1 MVGIERG
8 TPDVSIARE
17 MDIPLHRVLFSG
29 LVYARARHTTGPW
42 LNRCEE
48 EPIRAAARVG
58 VYADVIDSVLLFV
71 VRLVSLKRSE
81 KLFHRLVLDSD
92 QLKIV
97 KFKSFEKESFMN
109 NIKEI

>member
-81 KLFHRLVLDSD
+81 KLFHRLD

-97 KFKSFEKESFMN
+97 KFNSFEKESFIN
-109 NIKEI
+109 SIKEI